1 VLFPTHVLAGYLLG
15 RRWTGLPAWAACGAA
30 LPDLID
36 KPLGAVGAT
45 DLYQSVGHSA
55 LPVLA
60 LAGVWLLARRAGGAD
75 ARLPA
80 RRADSAAPLPAL
92 HAGGARLLAVW
103 IGWASH
109 LLLDVFGVAI
119 NGRPENWVSLLWPI
133 RTKPNPLGLDPVSFY
148 FEYLWSPSF
157 FIEVGVWLAG
167 AYLLSRSPAVRRYVR
182 SAT

>member
-1 VLFPTHVLAGYLLG
+1 MLFPTHVLAGYLLG

-75 ARLPA
+75 
-80 RRADSAAPLPAL
+80 
-92 HAGGARLLAVW
+92 ARLLAVW

>member
-1 VLFPTHVLAGYLLG
+1 MLFPTHVLAGYLLG

-60 LAGVWLLARRAGGAD
+60 LAGVWLLARRADGA
-75 ARLPA
+75 
-80 RRADSAAPLPAL
+80 
-92 HAGGARLLAVW
+92 GARLLAVGL
-103 IGWASH
+103 GWASH
-109 LLLDVFGVAI
+109 LLLDVFGIAL
-119 NGRPENWVSLLWPI
+119 NGRPENWVSLLWPV
-133 RTKPNPLGLDPVSFY
+133 RTKPNPLDLDPVSFY

-157 FIEVGVWLAG
+157 YAEVGVWLAG
-167 AYLLSRSPAVRRYVR
+167 AYVLSRSPAVRRYVR
-182 SAT
+182 SVT